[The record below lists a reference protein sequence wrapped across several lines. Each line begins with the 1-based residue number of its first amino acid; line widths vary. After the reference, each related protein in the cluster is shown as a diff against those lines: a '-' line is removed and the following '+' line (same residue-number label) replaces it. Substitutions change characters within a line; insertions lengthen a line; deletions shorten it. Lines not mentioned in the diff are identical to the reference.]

1 MRQSRAF
8 ARMILSENRCTL
20 FGIMRQGGHTMP
32 RPSVADKRTA
42 FARLHQSGCFVIPN
56 PWDVGSARYLQGLGF
71 PALASTSSGFAWSV
85 AQADTAVDVD
95 TVLAHLTEICA
106 ATDVP
111 VNADF
116 EGGYADDPAGVAA
129 NVTRC
134 CATGV
139 AGLSI
144 EDSTGDKD
152 KPLYDIPFAVE
163 RIKAARAAID
173 KAAPGVLLTGR
184 AEGFIQK
191 VPDLPQMIER
201 LKAYAAAGA
210 DVLYAPGIS
219 TREQIEAVVKA
230 VAPKPVNF
238 LNGAAFGHTVAD
250 LAAMGVRRISVGG
263 ALARS
268 AWGGFIRS
276 AKLIAEQGS
285 FEGFKEAASGAEL
298 NGFFIEDKVARTQ

>member
-1 MRQSRAF
+1 
-8 ARMILSENRCTL
+8 
-20 FGIMRQGGHTMP
+20 MP
-32 RPSVADKRTA
+32 RPSVADKRAA
-42 FARLHQSGCFVIPN
+42 FRKLHESGCFVIPN

-71 PALASTSSGFAWSV
+71 KALASTSSGFAWSV

-95 TVLAHLTEICA
+95 TVLTHLKEICD

-139 AGLSI
+139 AVLSI
-144 EDSTGDKD
+144 EDSTGNKD
-152 KPLYDIPFAVE
+152 KPLYDIAFAVE
-163 RIKAARAAID
+163 RMKAARAAID
-173 KAAPGVLLTGR
+173 KAAPDVLLCGR
-184 AEGFIQK
+184 AEGFIQN

-201 LKAYAAAGA
+201 LRAYAAAGA
-210 DVLYAPGIS
+210 DVLYAPGIK

-263 ALARS
+263 ALARA
-268 AWGGFIRS
+268 AWGGFLRS

-298 NGFFIEDKVARTQ
+298 NGFFIKDKAARNA